1 MHTYIR
7 YIRYIFRT
15 FASRIRWSPSAF
27 ALRPIINFT
36 QLFVGFPVRLSRLNP
51 LIAHWLILTHSWRT
65 HVVAK
70 SFVGIANLLSDS
82 SNLVY
87 IWAYAYLYAPSPCDY
102 TYGGQC
108 IFNAAASSPAD
119 EPHWT
124 LCVARDTKTIKRRKV
139 WRKCE
144 KNAAKNREEKER
156 ERENWETMAEEYWKN
171 AINYHK

>member
-70 SFVGIANLLSDS
+70 SSVGIANLLADS

-87 IWAYAYLYAPSPCDY
+87 IWAYAYLYAHSPCAN

-139 WRKCE
+139 KCE
-144 KNAAKNREEKER
+144 ENAKKKRQRTERRKKER
-156 ERENWETMAEEYWKN
+156 EKTERQWQRSIEKMQ
-171 AINYHK
+171 